1 MNALAD
7 NLLRIMDIPQ
17 KDRENDQ
24 ETMNKEAIHE
34 MNKKLEHEAHAH
46 ENPNMGHEREHN
58 PTHHDIG
65 NK

>member
-1 MNALAD
+1 MNGLAD

-24 ETMNKEAIHE
+24 EAMNKEAIHE
-34 MNKKLEHEAHAH
+34 MNKKTEHEMHAH
-46 ENPNMGHEREHN
+46 ENPNEGHEREHN
-58 PTHHDIG
+58 PIHHGIG